1 VTDPFGNYLCQ
12 KLVEYCGDDQRM
24 MIVEKVAPDIV
35 TISLNM
41 HGTRAIQ
48 KMIEFLNLPQ
58 QVSTSSQLLLILLQV
73 RATNLKPCRQEPL
86 LTL

>member
-1 VTDPFGNYLCQ
+1 M
-12 KLVEYCGDDQRM
+12 EYCEDDQRM
-24 MIVEKVAPDIV
+24 LIVEKVAPDIV

-58 QVSTSSQLLLILLQV
+58 QVSIYDFKS
-73 RATNLKPCRQEPL
+73 P
-86 LTL
+86 

>member
-1 VTDPFGNYLCQ
+1 ML
-12 KLVEYCGDDQRM
+12 
-24 MIVEKVAPDIV
+24 IVEKVAPDIV

-58 QVSTSSQLLLILLQV
+58 QVSIKGLLKARVVLVLQSETKSLTDRV
-73 RATNLKPCRQEPL
+73 LFRPEPL
-86 LTL
+86 SML

>member
-1 VTDPFGNYLCQ
+1 MLALDPFGNYLCQ
-12 KLVEYCGDDQRM
+12 KLVEYCEDDQRM

-58 QVSTSSQLLLILLQV
+58 QVSKV
-73 RATNLKPCRQEPL
+73 
-86 LTL
+86 

>member
-1 VTDPFGNYLCQ
+1 
-12 KLVEYCGDDQRM
+12 M

-48 KMIEFLNLPQ
+48 KMIEFLNLPN
-58 QVSTSSQLLLILLQV
+58 QVGLSLRSNLRLLS
-73 RATNLKPCRQEPL
+73 
-86 LTL
+86 